1 MKGANDITTSAKGGD
16 VRRNL
21 IRATVLLFVSC
32 QMLAGCDR
40 FVSPSTRIERAQ
52 DHFAKG
58 NYAPA
63 MTELKGALQKE
74 PDNVVARIELARVS
88 FWIGDLDTADK
99 ELDRAL
105 KAGADPA
112 QVRPLQY
119 QILLER
125 NDREKLQSL
134 MAADTGLAPVKRSVL
149 EARLAIVDKDFDA
162 ARAALAAALAA
173 EPRDPEAL
181 LESARLAASEGKPEA
196 ALKLPDE
203 LRSSPEH
210 YAKALYLRGAV
221 QTSGGLY
228 REARDTLK
236 MAHDAA
242 KVLRAPEQLTIAAAQ
257 TEVDIA
263 LNDAE
268 AAQRSLAGVDALARG
283 SPLAHFLRARIALLR
298 GDFEAVVAECQRAL
312 ALAPQHVQS
321 QLLLAS
327 ALQSLGS
334 LEQAENT
341 LTQLLASNPD
351 NLAARKLLAQ
361 VYLGRNEPEEARKVL
376 GASATADAD
385 TDWLLGA
392 ALLQSGSTE
401 SAVEHLERGI
411 AANPRDAARRIEL
424 ASIYIGARTPD
435 KAVAILEGVPAE
447 SPLASRAKM
456 LTVLATAAGKP
467 LTQARKEVEDLAA
480 RNPNDV
486 ALLSAA
492 GTMLAGSG
500 DAVVGRKL
508 LEQAL
513 ALEPKRVD
521 TRLVLARLDASERK
535 FAEAQAGLQ
544 EILKLDQTNQ
554 PARLALSEIAWAR
567 NDRAASRKW
576 LEDAIKADPGAI
588 DARLRLAQLAFVEGN
603 GAQARALLDQAL
615 SVSKDRKAALTATG
629 RVFARA
635 GQSEEALT
643 RFKEAI
649 AAGDRQ
655 AHLDAARVYLDLNEV
670 TKARQSVEA
679 ALATNA
685 KWRDAQQLMITVDAR
700 DGKVER
706 AFDRAKELNPSASPA
721 VLATLRGDLYAMA
734 KQFEA
739 AAESYEN
746 AQRLQPAAQTA
757 VKLYQA
763 RRAGGVRDPERSLV
777 QWLERAPQ
785 DVTVRKTLAIH
796 YESSGQSER
805 ALAEYERLLGA
816 NAVDPAI
823 LNNMA
828 WALHQKGDPRALELA
843 RRAYEGAPQ
852 YPEIADTYGWI
863 LVRMDRVTEG
873 LTVLQSALANA
884 PTNPDILYHAAVAYH
899 KSGDPN
905 RAMKLVNDA
914 LNAGR
919 EFASRAEAQQ
929 LARELAEK
937 TAGKTA

>member
-1 MKGANDITTSAKGGD
+1 MTIFANGGD

-21 IRATVLLFVSC
+21 IRVAVLLFVSS

-40 FVSPSTRIERAQ
+40 FVSPDTRIERAQ

-63 MTELKGALQKE
+63 ITELKGALQEE
-74 PDNVVARIELARVS
+74 PDNAVARTELARVS
-88 FWIGDLDTADK
+88 FWVGDLDTADK
-99 ELDRAL
+99 EVDRAL

-125 NDREKLQSL
+125 NDRERLQSL
-134 MAADTGLAPVKRSVL
+134 MATDTSLVPVRRSVL
-149 EARLAIVDKDFDA
+149 EARLAVLDKDFEA
-162 ARAALAAALAA
+162 ARAALNAALTAA
-173 EPRDPEAL
+173 PKDPEAL
-181 LESARLAASEGKPEA
+181 VESARLAASEGKPEA

-203 LRSSPEH
+203 LKDSPEY

-221 QTSGGLY
+221 QTGSGMY

-242 KVLRAPEQLTIAAAQ
+242 KVLRSPEQLTIAAAQ

-263 LNDAE
+263 LNDAP

-283 SPLAHFLRARIALLR
+283 SPLAHFLRARIALVK
-298 GDFEAVVAECQRAL
+298 GDFESVVAECQRAL
-312 ALAPQHVQS
+312 ALAPRHVQS

-341 LTQLLASNPD
+341 LTQLLASDPD

-361 VYLGRNEPEEARKVL
+361 VYLGRNEPDEARKVL
-376 GASATADAD
+376 GAAETADAD

-401 SAVEHLERGI
+401 SAVEHLERGV

-435 KAVAILEGVPAE
+435 KAIAMLEGVPAE
-447 SPLASRAKM
+447 SPLAPRAKM

-467 LTQARKEVEDLAA
+467 LAQARKEVEDLAA

-492 GTMLAGSG
+492 GTMLAGNG
-500 DAVVGRKL
+500 DVVAGRKL
-508 LEQAL
+508 LDQAL
-513 ALEPKRVD
+513 TLEPKRVD
-521 TRLVLARLDASERK
+521 TRLVLARLDAIERK
-535 FAEAQAGLQ
+535 SDSAQAGLL
-544 EILKLDQTNQ
+544 EILKIEPANQ
-554 PARLALSEIAWAR
+554 PARLALSEMAWAR
-567 NDRAASRKW
+567 GDRPASRKW
-576 LEDAIKADPGAI
+576 LEDAIKADPSAI
-588 DARLRLAQLAFVEGN
+588 DARLRLSQLAFVEGN
-603 GAQARALLDQAL
+603 GAQARGLLDQVL

-629 RVFARA
+629 RVLARA

-643 RFKEAI
+643 RFKEAV
-649 AAGDRQ
+649 AAGDRA
-655 AHLDAARVYLDLNEV
+655 AHLDAARAYLDLNDT
-670 TKARQSVEA
+670 TKARQSAEA
-679 ALATNA
+679 ALAANA
-685 KWRDAQQLMITVDAR
+685 KWRDAQQLMITIDAR
-700 DGKVER
+700 DGKVDR
-706 AFDRAKELNPSASPA
+706 AFERAKELNRNASPA
-721 VLATLRGDLYAMA
+721 ALASLRGDLHAIA
-734 KQFEA
+734 KQYEEA
-739 AAESYEN
+739 AAAYEN
-746 AQRLQPAAQTA
+746 AHRLQPTAQTA
-757 VKLYQA
+757 VKLFQA

-777 QWLERAPQ
+777 QWLERSPQ
-785 DVTVRKTLAIH
+785 DVTVRKALAIH
-796 YESSGQSER
+796 YESSGQSDR
-805 ALAEYERLLGA
+805 ALAEYERLMGT

-823 LNNMA
+823 LNNLA

-863 LVRMDRVTEG
+863 LVRMDRVPEG

-914 LNAGR
+914 LKTGR
-919 EFASRAEAQQ
+919 EFGSKAEAQQ
-929 LARELAEK
+929 LARELS
-937 TAGKTA
+937 GKKA